1 VSRCAR
7 LEGAMDGGRLTR
19 EIRARARL
27 YFCRFYSCY
36 LLRLSFLARA
46 RSLKERD
53 SKTCCNLQFANE
65 KVVSSL
71 PQKMTKARIA

>member
-19 EIRARARL
+19 EIRA

-36 LLRLSFLARA
+36 LLRFSFLARA